1 MDGTRCQIIDAPRGC
16 LVLHPPTR
24 RDKNRPRGENGSG
37 GPAGPAAV
45 SSTKGAPRGREMLA
59 GAKAR
64 AGAGGK
70 VWVAPARAGRGA
82 AAAPRWP
89 RVSTPGLAAQTNTT
103 PGDGVDGL
111 SELNGEPAA
120 H

>member
-1 MDGTRCQIIDAPRGC
+1 MDGTWCQIIDAPRGC

-24 RDKNRPRGENGSG
+24 RDKNRPCRENWSG
-37 GPAGPAAV
+37 GPLGPTAV
-45 SSTKGAPRGREMLA
+45 SNTKEAPRGREVRA

-64 AGAGGK
+64 TGTPVSGWKGVGGASGG
-70 VWVAPARAGRGA
+70 PATQRHR
-82 AAAPRWP
+82 PRI
-89 RVSTPGLAAQTNTT
+89 SAPGLAAQTNTT